1 MMVYFFIEAL
11 DVINKLDILD
21 QDTKYQII
29 EWTYQ

>member
-1 MMVYFFIEAL
+1 MVYFFIEAL

>member
-1 MMVYFFIEAL
+1 MIVYFFIEAL